1 MSICGGNNSQRAQ
14 YGDRP
19 STRDRPHQSGHKLI
33 RTPRKD
39 QHMLHAK
46 TSPQNTATTMSAK
59 SLDTLYRQPLAAKRT
74 GALYGAFPY
83 PTKISPEAIALYIAA
98 HTKPGDTVFDGFGGS
113 GTTGLAALLCERPSD
128 ELRAEATRLGLD
140 VEWGARNAVLYE
152 LGVLG
157 SFVGQTLTNP
167 PDPAAFRKAA
177 EEVLAAGETEDGW
190 MYEANDPAGGIGSL
204 RHLIW
209 SDKLSCPACRSVVTL
224 WDACVLL
231 DPAEISSTFSCP
243 NCCHQAP
250 LDSVQRETV
259 CEHDD
264 LLGEKRELRARVM
277 ARVHGSTGK
286 KRWSRPATA
295 ADLSL
300 IKKIEAEPIPSCV
313 PQALI
318 PWGDLYRKG
327 YHQGIT
333 HVHHFYT
340 RRNLIIFARMWERVE
355 SYRGALREGLRFW
368 LLSYNAA
375 HGTIMTRVV
384 AKSGQKDLIVTSA
397 QPGVLYVSG
406 LPVEKN
412 FFAGLRRKLT
422 TIAQAFE
429 TIHGGSGKVNVV
441 HGSSCDV
448 GLPSGSIDYVFTD
461 PPFGAN
467 IPYAELSFINESWLK
482 TFTDRTDE
490 AIVSPDQG
498 KAIDEYRKLLT
509 RSFSEARRILKPS
522 GKATMVF
529 HSASADVWNALQC
542 AYQDAGFDVE
552 YAGVLDKKQGSFKQ
566 VTTEGAVRGDPVLL
580 LGPRRK
586 AEVRSESTAG
596 VHDCVWT
603 VATALHHAATAARD
617 PAEATPQR
625 LYSRLVTHFLSHH
638 QQVPLDAD
646 VFYRWYAQQAQP
658 GVLCSV
664 GD

>member
-1 MSICGGNNSQRAQ
+1 MLGEQRA
-14 YGDRP
+14 
-19 STRDRPHQSGHKLI
+19 
-33 RTPRKD
+33 
-39 QHMLHAK
+39 
-46 TSPQNTATTMSAK
+46 
-59 SLDTLYRQPLAAKRT
+59 
-74 GALYGAFPY
+74 
-83 PTKISPEAIALYIAA
+83 
-98 HTKPGDTVFDGFGGS
+98 
-113 GTTGLAALLCERPSD
+113 
-128 ELRAEATRLGLD
+128 LRG
-140 VEWGARNAVLYE
+140 
-152 LGVLG
+152 
-157 SFVGQTLTNP
+157 
-167 PDPAAFRKAA
+167 
-177 EEVLAAGETEDGW
+177 
-190 MYEANDPAGGIGSL
+190 
-204 RHLIW
+204 
-209 SDKLSCPACRSVVTL
+209 
-224 WDACVLL
+224 
-231 DPAEISSTFSCP
+231 
-243 NCCHQAP
+243 
-250 LDSVQRETV
+250 
-259 CEHDD
+259 
-264 LLGEKRELRARVM
+264 RAM
-277 ARVHGSTGK
+277 ARVYGSTGK

-295 ADLSL
+295 ADLTL
-300 IKKIEAEPIPSCV
+300 VKKIEAEPIPSCV

-340 RRNLIIFARMWERVE
+340 RRNLIVFARMWERVE
-355 SYRGALREGLRFW
+355 SYSGELREGLRFW

-384 AKSGQKDLIVTSA
+384 AKSGQKDLVVTSA

-429 TIHGGSGKVNVV
+429 TIHGGTGKVEVV

-448 GLPSGSIDYVFTD
+448 ALPSGSIDYVFTD

-467 IPYAELSFINESWLK
+467 IPYAELSFINEAWLK

-498 KAIDEYRKLLT
+498 KAIDEYRELLT

-522 GKATMVF
+522 GKATIVF
-529 HSASADVWNALQC
+529 HSASAEVWNALQR

-586 AEVRSESTAG
+586 AETRIESKTGA
-596 VHDCVWT
+596 DECVWT
-603 VATALHHAATAARD
+603 VATALHRAATAAHD
-617 PAEATPQR
+617 PAETTAQR

-646 VFYRWYAQQAQP
+646 VFYRWYAEQPLP
-658 GVLCSV
+658 GVLCSA

>member
-1 MSICGGNNSQRAQ
+1 MLQIQPEQSESIHSMSEA
-14 YGDRP
+14 
-19 STRDRPHQSGHKLI
+19 
-33 RTPRKD
+33 
-39 QHMLHAK
+39 
-46 TSPQNTATTMSAK
+46 
-59 SLDTLYRQPLAAKRT
+59 SLDALYRRPLAAKRT
-74 GALYGAFPY
+74 GPLYGAFPY

-113 GTTGLAALLCERPSD
+113 GTTGLAALLCERPTA
-128 ELRAEATRLGLD
+128 ELRAEAARLGLN
-140 VEWGARNAVLYE
+140 VQWGARNAVLYE
-152 LGVLG
+152 LGALG
-157 SFVGQTLTNP
+157 SFVGRTLTNP

-177 EEVLAAGETEDGW
+177 EDVLAAGESEDGW
-190 MYEANDPAGGIGSL
+190 MYEARDPSGAKGSL

-209 SDKLSCPACRSVVTL
+209 SDNLRCPGCRGIVTL
-224 WDACVLL
+224 WEACVAL

-243 NCCHQAP
+243 KCRHEEP
-250 LDSVQRETV
+250 LDGVQRVTV
-259 CEHDD
+259 QERDD
-264 LLGEKRELRARVM
+264 VLGEQRALRGRAM
-277 ARVHGSTGK
+277 ARVYGSTGK

-295 ADLSL
+295 ADLTL

-340 RRNLIIFARMWERVE
+340 RRNLIVFARMWERVE

-384 AKSGQKDLIVTSA
+384 AKSGQKDLVVTSA

-422 TIAQAFE
+422 TIVQAFE
-429 TIHGGSGKVNVV
+429 TIHGGSGKVEVV

-448 GLPSGSIDYVFTD
+448 ALPSESIDYVFTD

-467 IPYAELSFINESWLK
+467 IPYAELSFINEAWLK

-490 AIVSPDQG
+490 AIVSPDQS
-498 KAIDEYRKLLT
+498 KAIDEYRELLT

-529 HSASADVWNALQC
+529 HSASAEVWNALQR

-586 AEVRSESTAG
+586 AEATIESKAGRTTVYGPSRRPFTA
-596 VHDCVWT
+596 
-603 VATALHHAATAARD
+603 RR
-617 PAEATPQR
+617 PP
-625 LYSRLVTHFLSHH
+625 
-638 QQVPLDAD
+638 PMI
-646 VFYRWYAQQAQP
+646 QP
-658 GVLCSV
+658 KRRHKGCILAS
-664 GD
+664 